1 MTSKIISN
9 LNQNNP
15 ADILKLALNED
26 CQLSGEQNAETLN
39 SHLVKLDPNKKGNNM
54 ANNLIL

>member
-1 MTSKIISN
+1 